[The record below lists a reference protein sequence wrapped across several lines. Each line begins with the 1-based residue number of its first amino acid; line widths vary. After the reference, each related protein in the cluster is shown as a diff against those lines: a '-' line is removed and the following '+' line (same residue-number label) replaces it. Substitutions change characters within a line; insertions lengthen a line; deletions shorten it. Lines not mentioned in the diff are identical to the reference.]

1 MADPFPGITASTW
14 EDIGGPWEGR
24 AMLTVIVSWIL
35 AGLGI
40 LVLLGMTLAGVLTA
54 GKGRPAR

>member
-1 MADPFPGITASTW
+1 MLVVIASW
-14 EDIGGPWEGR
+14 
-24 AMLTVIVSWIL
+24 VS

-40 LVLLGMTLAGVLTA
+40 LVLLGMALAGVLTA